1 MLFGGEEGKVSPKQ
15 ALTEEVDEDIALKK
29 LKNTKKVRSHVMAW
43 LAMRRP
49 REEESEMG
57 RITRDP
63 EQMTDKI
70 TDTKTTTTP

>member
-1 MLFGGEEGKVSPKQ
+1 MLLGGEEGSVAPKQ
-15 ALTEEVDEDIALKK
+15 TLTEEADEDIALKK

-49 REEESEMG
+49 REDESEMG

-63 EQMTDKI
+63 EQMTEN
-70 TDTKTTTTP
+70 TTSTKTTTTP